1 MRFCHDHIHKGIV
14 AFPALQFRSIVGQEN
29 HPLGVQRMHIRF
41 ETSLADQSQIRFD
54 QQAQSGTASHQ
65 RACQAISHHT
75 LIPCQFIPQ
84 TAHFRQGKFARQ
96 ATSLSS
102 EADGIHHS
110 LCRHKLIMILCT
122 AFNVK
127 NISSVIRKILIA
139 NRGEIAV
146 RIVRACKELGIK
158 SVAIY
163 SDADRSA
170 LHVKKADE
178 AYNIGSDPVVG
189 YLNAH
194 NIVNLA
200 VASGCDALHPGY
212 GFLSENPVLAEV
224 CARRGIKFIGP
235 SPKVI
240 RQMGDKI
247 QARLAM
253 IKAGIPVVPGSDHN
267 LESVEEAR
275 DLANGIG
282 YPVMLKATNG
292 GGGRGI
298 RRCDSE
304 ADLMKNYERVVSE
317 ASKAFGK
324 PEVFIEKCVVN
335 PKHIEVQVIGD
346 SQGNTVHLYERDC
359 SIQRRNQ
366 KLIEIA
372 PSPQLSEAQREYIG
386 KLAVRAAKA
395 VGYENAG
402 TVEFLLDSDNQFYF
416 MEMNTRLQVEH
427 TVTETITGIDIVQE
441 QIRITSGEPLQYKQ
455 EDIRHRGF
463 AMEFR
468 INAED
473 PQNSFLPSFGR
484 ISRYYAPGGPG
495 VRTDAA
501 IYSGY
506 VIPPYYDSMC
516 AKITVWALSWENA
529 IARGLRTLDDMV
541 VYGVKTTIPYYKE
554 ILKDAEFRSGRFNT
568 GFVEAHPELLNY
580 VVRRPPELTAAAI
593 SAAIAAHLGM

>member
-1 MRFCHDHIHKGIV
+1 
-14 AFPALQFRSIVGQEN
+14 
-29 HPLGVQRMHIRF
+29 
-41 ETSLADQSQIRFD
+41 
-54 QQAQSGTASHQ
+54 
-65 RACQAISHHT
+65 
-75 LIPCQFIPQ
+75 
-84 TAHFRQGKFARQ
+84 
-96 ATSLSS
+96 
-102 EADGIHHS
+102 
-110 LCRHKLIMILCT
+110 
-122 AFNVK
+122 
-127 NISSVIRKILIA
+127 VIKKILVA

-146 RIVRACKELGIK
+146 RIVRACSEMGIK

-163 SDADRSA
+163 SDADRHA

-178 AYNIGSDPVVG
+178 AYNIGSDPVIG

-194 NIVNLA
+194 NIVNIA
-200 VASGCDALHPGY
+200 VAAGCDALHPGY
-212 GFLSENPVLAEV
+212 GFLSENPELAEI

-235 SPKVI
+235 DSNVI

-247 QARLAM
+247 EARKAM
-253 IKAGIPVVPGSDHN
+253 IAAGIPCTPGSDGN
-267 LESVEEAR
+267 LADLEEAR
-275 DLANGIG
+275 QLAAKIG

-298 RRCDSE
+298 RRCNDE
-304 ADLMKNYERVVSE
+304 KELVGNYDRVISE

-324 PEVFIEKCVVN
+324 PEVFLEKCVVN
-335 PKHIEVQVIGD
+335 PRHIEVQVIAD
-346 SQGNTVHLYERDC
+346 SHGNVIHLFERDC

-386 KLAVRAAKA
+386 NLAVKAAKA

-402 TVEFLLDSDNQFYF
+402 TVEFLLDSDNTFYF

-441 QIRITSGEPLQYKQ
+441 QIRIADGQELQYKQ
-455 EDIRHRGF
+455 DEVKYRGF

-473 PQNSFLPSFGR
+473 PKNDFLPSFGK
-484 ISRYYAPGGPG
+484 ITRYYAPGGPG
-495 VRTDAA
+495 VRMDAA

-516 AKITVWALSWENA
+516 AKLTVWALDWEGV
-529 IARGLRTLDDMV
+529 IERGRRALSDML
-541 VYGVKTTIPYYKE
+541 VYGVKTTIPYYQE
-554 ILKDAEFRSGRFNT
+554 ILKHPDFRDGEFDTS
-568 GFVEAHPELLNY
+568 FVESHPELNNY
-580 VVRRPPELTAAAI
+580 ATAFPPELMAAAI
-593 SAAIAAHLGM
+593 SAAIAAHEGI

>member
-1 MRFCHDHIHKGIV
+1 
-14 AFPALQFRSIVGQEN
+14 
-29 HPLGVQRMHIRF
+29 
-41 ETSLADQSQIRFD
+41 
-54 QQAQSGTASHQ
+54 
-65 RACQAISHHT
+65 
-75 LIPCQFIPQ
+75 
-84 TAHFRQGKFARQ
+84 
-96 ATSLSS
+96 
-102 EADGIHHS
+102 
-110 LCRHKLIMILCT
+110 MI
-122 AFNVK
+122 K
-127 NISSVIRKILIA
+127 KILVA

-146 RIVRACKELGIK
+146 RIVRACSEMGIK

-163 SDADRSA
+163 ADADRHA

-178 AYNIGSDPVVG
+178 AYNIGSDPVIG

-212 GFLSENPVLAEV
+212 GFLSENPELAEI

-235 SPKVI
+235 DASVI

-247 QARLAM
+247 QARNAM
-253 IKAGIPVVPGSDHN
+253 VAAGIPCTPGSDGN
-267 LESVEEAR
+267 LADLEEAKV
-275 DLANGIG
+275 LAAKIG

-298 RRCDSE
+298 RRCNDE
-304 ADLMKNYERVVSE
+304 KELLGNYDRVISE

-324 PEVFIEKCVVN
+324 PEVFLEKCVVN
-335 PKHIEVQVIGD
+335 PRHIEVQIIGD
-346 SQGNTVHLYERDC
+346 SHGNVIHLFERDC

-372 PSPQLSEAQREYIG
+372 PSPQLSDAQREYIG
-386 KLAVRAAKA
+386 NLAVKAAKA

-402 TVEFLLDSDNQFYF
+402 TVEFLLDSDNTFYF

-441 QIRITSGEPLQYKQ
+441 QIRIADGQALQYKQ
-455 EDIRHRGF
+455 EEVKYRGF

-473 PQNSFLPSFGR
+473 PKNDFLPSFGK
-484 ISRYYAPGGPG
+484 ITRYYAPGGPG
-495 VRTDAA
+495 VRMDAA

-506 VIPPYYDSMC
+506 IIPPYYDSMC
-516 AKITVWALSWENA
+516 AKLTVWALDWDSVIE
-529 IARGLRTLDDMV
+529 RGRRALNDML
-541 VYGVKTTIPYYKE
+541 VYGVKTTIPYYQE
-554 ILKDAEFRSGRFNT
+554 ILKHPDFRSGEFDT
-568 GFVEAHPELLNY
+568 SFVESHPELINY
-580 VVRRPPELTAAAI
+580 ATEFPPELFAAAI
-593 SAAIAAHLGM
+593 SAAIAAHEGI